1 MVVMSRSTGR
11 KYPSFATKMRCIA
24 TVNSWKVKW
33 PSPSMSDNFLQ
44 RSKKNLDF
52 STFDTS
58 DSFGSPSP
66 PTPCGLG
73 MRLDSI
79 ILALVGGHNVLASFP
94 GSLGMWLQTWWPFLH
109 VVHNEIKRS
118 SFRTVSYATHH
129 IWKSWPFERLDF
141 MKRYRAA
148 SPENITKILWKK

>member
-73 MRLDSI
+73 TRLDSI
-79 ILALVGGHNVLASFP
+79 ILALVVALFP
-94 GSLGMWLQTWWPFLH
+94 GLQSPNAVEGLVKLLRRMT
-109 VVHNEIKRS
+109 S
-118 SFRTVSYATHH
+118 SRRWVY
-129 IWKSWPFERLDF
+129 IWVDVWRRGTSGEVQS
-141 MKRYRAA
+141 AA
-148 SPENITKILWKK
+148 R